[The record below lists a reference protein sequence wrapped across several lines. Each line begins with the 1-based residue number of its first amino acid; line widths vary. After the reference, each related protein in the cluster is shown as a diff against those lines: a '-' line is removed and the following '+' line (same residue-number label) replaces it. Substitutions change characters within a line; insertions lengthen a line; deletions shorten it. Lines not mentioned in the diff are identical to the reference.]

1 MYLDKRLLNDED
13 YGCTIFK
20 SEECINWLENKPKQS
35 VVYVSFGSLAV
46 INEEQMEEIA
56 WGLRDS
62 GNYFL
67 WVVRATEEEK
77 VPKDFMKKSEKG
89 LVVTW
94 CPQLKALSCEAVGC
108 FITHCGW
115 NSTLEAL
122 SLGVPM
128 VAIPQ
133 WSDQTTNAK
142 HIVDIW
148 KVGVRAKVDE
158 NGIVRREV
166 LKHCMRQVMESEEGK
181 EIKKNAIKWKSMA
194 ARAVDEGGSSHKNIT
209 EFVNGLLHL

>member
-1 MYLDKRLLNDED
+1 
-13 YGCTIFK
+13 
-20 SEECINWLENKPKQS
+20 
-35 VVYVSFGSLAV
+35 
-46 INEEQMEEIA
+46 
-56 WGLRDS
+56 
-62 GNYFL
+62 
-67 WVVRATEEEK
+67 
-77 VPKDFMKKSEKG
+77 
-89 LVVTW
+89 
-94 CPQLKALSCEAVGC
+94 
-108 FITHCGW
+108 
-115 NSTLEAL
+115 
-122 SLGVPM
+122 M

-181 EIKKNAIKWKSMA
+181 EMKKNAIKWKSVA